1 MFEDVLALLE
11 ELLLQLVD
19 ECLQCIG
26 SQVLE
31 VADVQQLV
39 LEPLLVLVLILYEV
53 VVQLLLDVGED
64 VQQLVEVVLA
74 HHSDR

>member
-19 ECLQCIG
+19 EGLQRIG

-39 LEPLLVLVLILYEV
+39 LEPLLVLVLILHEV

>member
-19 ECLQCIG
+19 EGLQRIG

-74 HHSDR
+74 HHPNR

>member
-11 ELLLQLVD
+11 EFLLQLVD
-19 ECLQCIG
+19 EGLQRIG

-39 LEPLLVLVLILYEV
+39 LEPLLVLVLILHEV